1 LKTKLLYLITL
12 IFITGST
19 VFADN
24 RYWVG
29 GTGAWTDSQHWASTS
44 GGASGASVPTMN
56 DDVFFDQH
64 SFTEI
69 NQTVMLTAD
78 GVCKS
83 IDWSAIDR
91 LAIFSSA
98 LNKTLTIYG
107 NYKLSPLLLNGFKG
121 QTIFASTNQNNT
133 IHTFNRL
140 LIGDWIFNG
149 SGSWLLQD
157 DVSTEKNVTIELK
170 KGILNTN
177 NKTITCGFF
186 KGNSNQVRTLNLT
199 SSEIYVKNT
208 WDFDQATNLTF
219 ISDQSRIIFDT
230 LVTNQNFKSGN
241 LSYNSVSAIAS
252 PCTPS
257 SQPCAS
263 FTITL
268 TATNVT
274 CAGSSNGT
282 ATAIINGG
290 TGPFTYQW
298 NSASPIPCG
307 QNTSAISCLGLGNYS
322 VMVTDQGTGSFCFC
336 NINVNEP
343 SLLFTYQLLQ
353 IQPTCNGLSNGTIIV
368 DATGGNFP
376 PPYSYSWTGGLAP
389 NDTVTNVASGTY
401 TVTVT
406 DINGCTATNTITLNQ
421 PAVLVSPGTSTNV
434 TCNGFCNG
442 TASVNASGGTSP
454 YTYSWAPGNPIGQ
467 GTASVTNLCPGTYTC
482 TVTDLNGCTSTY
494 ITTIT
499 QPPLLTLAMSQVNA
513 SCGGVCDASATA
525 TLTGGTAPYIYVWT
539 TGASTSTASLTNT
552 ISSLCAGGYTV
563 QVTDAQ
569 GCFRTDSVTITEPPI
584 LLASAIGTDISC
596 FNACN
601 GTATAVVTGGT
612 VGYTYFWSPG
622 IPTGQGTATIS
633 NLCPGT
639 YTVLVTD
646 ANLCTDTGMV
656 TITQPAV
663 LAANPTATD
672 VLCFGDC
679 NGTAAAAPSGGTA
692 PYSYN
697 WTPGNPTGDGTANVS
712 GLCAGVWTV
721 LVTDSNG
728 CTSTQS
734 ATVNEPTQ
742 IQIVMTKTD
751 VTCNGACNG
760 TATATPSG
768 GTPGYTYSWSNGQTT
783 QTATG
788 LCPGTY
794 TVTVT
799 DNNGCTRTNT
809 ISIIQPNPLLVN
821 VVGTSLA
828 CFNDCDAVATATIS
842 GGTPLYTIVWSGNP
856 TGQGT
861 TTISGLCSGT
871 YTINVTDANN
881 CPATANVTINQPTQ
895 LVLNT
900 SSTNVTCFGL
910 CNGTASAIGGGG
922 TPPYTFSWAPGGQ
935 TTPNVSNLCA
945 GTYTVTIRDANNC
958 TQQSII
964 TITQPTQ
971 VLPNATVVNNVSCS
985 GLCNGSATAAPT
997 GGTGPYTFVWSPGN
1011 PTGQGTST
1019 ITNLCAG
1026 NYNVQVTDFN
1036 GCVQSQSVTIT
1047 QPTPLSA
1054 PITGNTSSCNICNG
1068 SATVTPAGGTGPYT
1082 FLWAPTGQITPTA
1095 TGLCPNITYTVTVT
1109 DANGCVATNTVTILQ
1124 TIIINITTSSTT
1136 LSCFGACN
1144 GIATANP
1151 SGGTIPYSFQWV
1163 NSVPATVDTSQT
1175 ATGLCAGS
1183 YTVTVSDAAGCFNAA
1198 MVTFTNPP
1206 LLTATASVTNAT
1218 CGGSCNGTATANPL
1232 GGTGAYTYSWNTVP
1246 VQTTQ
1251 TATGLCAG
1259 NYTVTVT
1266 DANGCTT
1273 TVNVTITEPTTV
1285 IDNVSITT
1293 ANCTFA
1299 DGIISV
1305 APTGGT
1311 LPYTFAWGP
1320 GNPTGNGTSTITGLL
1335 PGTYTLVITDGGG
1348 CSFNFS
1354 YLLNNTQGP
1363 TTTISHTNV
1372 TCNNDCDGTAT
1383 VVASGGA
1390 PGYTYSW
1397 TPGTPTGQGTSVIS
1411 ALCGTTTYTV
1421 QVTDA
1426 AGCITFDTATVINP
1440 ALISPNPTIVN
1451 ESCGGACD
1459 GSISLA
1465 PTGGTGA
1472 YSYLWNTGAT
1482 TSSISNLCAGSYTVT
1497 VTDVN
1502 GCDSVLVI
1510 TITSPPLLT
1519 VSLASTNVLCNA
1531 ACNGTATATIG
1542 GGTPPY
1548 TVSWSHGAA
1557 FILPN
1562 VTNLCPG
1569 TYTITVTDSRGCTAT
1584 ASTTITEPTALTSTT
1599 TQTNTSCNGVCD
1611 GTATVI
1617 PSGGTIPYTAV
1628 WNPGALAGFT
1638 ASNLCAG
1645 TYNVI
1650 VTDGNGCTNSPAS
1663 VIITQ
1668 PAPILPTV
1676 TFTNPTCNAQCNGT
1690 ATANPTGG
1698 SGVYTYLWMPGNL
1711 TTQSINGLCAGSYT
1725 LTVTDS
1731 LGCSGTQIIS
1741 IVAPATLSSNTSA
1754 TSPSCANGCNGSVTA
1769 NPVGGTAAFT
1779 YLWTPGNFVTQ
1790 TVNNLCVGVYTV
1802 TTTDANGC
1810 TNVQTATILNRPGI
1824 DVTVG
1829 STPAACGFCDGTIN
1843 ITPITGTP
1851 AFTFAWT
1858 PVLPPSAT
1866 QSNLCAGLYTVTV
1879 TDLNGCD
1886 STFTI
1891 GLNNSS
1897 GATGETVTT
1906 QNATCNTFCD
1916 GSGSIIPIGGVA
1928 PFTYLWN
1935 DGPPPTADSA
1945 AINLCAGNYLV
1956 QVTDNNTCIH
1966 FSPVSINE
1974 PAPIL
1979 ANASITSAVCAGVCT
1994 GAITTNVTGGTPGYS
2009 YLWMP
2014 GAMNTPNV
2022 SNLCPGT
2029 YTLTIT
2035 DGNLCTQQFTF
2046 VIGQT
2051 TPLSVAI
2058 SSNNITCS
2066 NACTGLAFVSIA
2078 TGTAPFAIQWN
2089 DPLGQTNDT
2098 ASALCAG
2105 NYTVT
2110 VTDALGCTSIL
2121 QDTITATPA
2130 IAANPAIVDAGCGL
2144 CDGSAT
2150 LTPTGGTPIY
2160 TYLWSNGQ
2168 TTPAVSNLC
2177 AGLYTVDIIDGNG
2190 CTTNFSIPVSNPAGP
2205 TSATISSTNVS
2216 CNNLCNGAVTAVTPI
2231 GGTAPYSFLWVHNGQ
2246 TTATQS
2252 NLCAGTYFLQI
2263 TDANGCSFV
2272 QSIVITEPPAIV
2284 ANQTIIAASCGLCD
2298 GSITVT
2304 PSGGTAP
2311 YNLLWNTGATT
2322 LSLANLCAGI
2332 YSVQITDAAGCVA
2345 NITVP
2350 LNSQNAPS
2358 LLASATD
2365 ISCNGTCNGT
2375 ATVIPS
2381 GASPFTFLW
2390 NTSPTQSTQT
2400 ISALCEGV
2408 YFVQVT
2414 DNNGCIGIASA
2425 TVNEPSSIGFSLAVV
2440 NNPLCNGNTNG
2451 SITAIP
2457 SGGTIPYTYAWTSG
2471 GTNASETNLAA
2482 GSYTVTITDAN
2493 GCTASQ
2499 TTILTN
2505 PTSLTISN
2513 SSVSP
2518 TCNTTANGSID
2529 VTVVGGTTPYSYQWS
2544 GASTATTEDLTAI
2557 LNGTY
2562 FVNVLDVNGCAIAD
2576 TIILLPIQTVIAD
2589 AGNDTTYCQSGALTL
2604 TATST
2609 NGISYQWFE
2618 LPGNTSVGNT
2628 ASVIVNPT
2636 GTTDY
2641 YVVVDNG
2648 TGCTSND
2655 TISVTANPLPNVNA
2669 GPDHT
2674 IVIGTNTL
2682 IGGMPTSS
2690 TAGSAIVWTPST
2702 TLNNSTAP
2710 NPIASP
2716 TVTTT
2721 YTVTVTSPQ
2730 GCISI
2735 DSTLVTVL
2743 PTIVFPDG
2751 FSPNGDG
2758 VNDEWIIDG
2767 IETFPNCT
2775 VEVYN
2780 RWGELLF
2787 QSPGY
2792 KEKWN
2797 GTYKGQ
2803 ALPVGTYYYIID
2815 LGDPLFPDA
2824 YTGPI
2829 TILR

>member
-1 LKTKLLYLITL
+1 
-12 IFITGST
+12 
-19 VFADN
+19 
-24 RYWVG
+24 
-29 GTGAWTDSQHWASTS
+29 
-44 GGASGASVPTMN
+44 
-56 DDVFFDQH
+56 
-64 SFTEI
+64 
-69 NQTVMLTAD
+69 
-78 GVCKS
+78 
-83 IDWSAIDR
+83 
-91 LAIFSSA
+91 
-98 LNKTLTIYG
+98 
-107 NYKLSPLLLNGFKG
+107 
-121 QTIFASTNQNNT
+121 
-133 IHTFNRL
+133 
-140 LIGDWIFNG
+140 
-149 SGSWLLQD
+149 
-157 DVSTEKNVTIELK
+157 
-170 KGILNTN
+170 
-177 NKTITCGFF
+177 
-186 KGNSNQVRTLNLT
+186 
-199 SSEIYVKNT
+199 
-208 WDFDQATNLTF
+208 
-219 ISDQSRIIFDT
+219 
-230 LVTNQNFKSGN
+230 
-241 LSYNSVSAIAS
+241 
-252 PCTPS
+252 
-257 SQPCAS
+257 
-263 FTITL
+263 
-268 TATNVT
+268 
-274 CAGSSNGT
+274 
-282 ATAIINGG
+282 
-290 TGPFTYQW
+290 
-298 NSASPIPCG
+298 
-307 QNTSAISCLGLGNYS
+307 
-322 VMVTDQGTGSFCFC
+322 
-336 NINVNEP
+336 
-343 SLLFTYQLLQ
+343 
-353 IQPTCNGLSNGTIIV
+353 
-368 DATGGNFP
+368 
-376 PPYSYSWTGGLAP
+376 
-389 NDTVTNVASGTY
+389 
-401 TVTVT
+401 
-406 DINGCTATNTITLNQ
+406 
-421 PAVLVSPGTSTNV
+421 
-434 TCNGFCNG
+434 
-442 TASVNASGGTSP
+442 
-454 YTYSWAPGNPIGQ
+454 
-467 GTASVTNLCPGTYTC
+467 
-482 TVTDLNGCTSTY
+482 
-494 ITTIT
+494 
-499 QPPLLTLAMSQVNA
+499 
-513 SCGGVCDASATA
+513 
-525 TLTGGTAPYIYVWT
+525 
-539 TGASTSTASLTNT
+539 
-552 ISSLCAGGYTV
+552 
-563 QVTDAQ
+563 
-569 GCFRTDSVTITEPPI
+569 
-584 LLASAIGTDISC
+584 
-596 FNACN
+596 
-601 GTATAVVTGGT
+601 
-612 VGYTYFWSPG
+612 
-622 IPTGQGTATIS
+622 
-633 NLCPGT
+633 
-639 YTVLVTD
+639 
-646 ANLCTDTGMV
+646 
-656 TITQPAV
+656 
-663 LAANPTATD
+663 
-672 VLCFGDC
+672 
-679 NGTAAAAPSGGTA
+679 
-692 PYSYN
+692 
-697 WTPGNPTGDGTANVS
+697 
-712 GLCAGVWTV
+712 
-721 LVTDSNG
+721 
-728 CTSTQS
+728 
-734 ATVNEPTQ
+734 
-742 IQIVMTKTD
+742 
-751 VTCNGACNG
+751 
-760 TATATPSG
+760 
-768 GTPGYTYSWSNGQTT
+768 
-783 QTATG
+783 
-788 LCPGTY
+788 
-794 TVTVT
+794 
-799 DNNGCTRTNT
+799 
-809 ISIIQPNPLLVN
+809 
-821 VVGTSLA
+821 
-828 CFNDCDAVATATIS
+828 
-842 GGTPLYTIVWSGNP
+842 
-856 TGQGT
+856 
-861 TTISGLCSGT
+861 
-871 YTINVTDANN
+871 
-881 CPATANVTINQPTQ
+881 
-895 LVLNT
+895 
-900 SSTNVTCFGL
+900 
-910 CNGTASAIGGGG
+910 
-922 TPPYTFSWAPGGQ
+922 
-935 TTPNVSNLCA
+935 
-945 GTYTVTIRDANNC
+945 
-958 TQQSII
+958 
-964 TITQPTQ
+964 
-971 VLPNATVVNNVSCS
+971 
-985 GLCNGSATAAPT
+985 
-997 GGTGPYTFVWSPGN
+997 
-1011 PTGQGTST
+1011 
-1019 ITNLCAG
+1019 
-1026 NYNVQVTDFN
+1026 
-1036 GCVQSQSVTIT
+1036 
-1047 QPTPLSA
+1047 
-1054 PITGNTSSCNICNG
+1054 
-1068 SATVTPAGGTGPYT
+1068 
-1082 FLWAPTGQITPTA
+1082 
-1095 TGLCPNITYTVTVT
+1095 
-1109 DANGCVATNTVTILQ
+1109 
-1124 TIIINITTSSTT
+1124 
-1136 LSCFGACN
+1136 
-1144 GIATANP
+1144 
-1151 SGGTIPYSFQWV
+1151 
-1163 NSVPATVDTSQT
+1163 
-1175 ATGLCAGS
+1175 
-1183 YTVTVSDAAGCFNAA
+1183 
-1198 MVTFTNPP
+1198 
-1206 LLTATASVTNAT
+1206 
-1218 CGGSCNGTATANPL
+1218 
-1232 GGTGAYTYSWNTVP
+1232 
-1246 VQTTQ
+1246 
-1251 TATGLCAG
+1251 
-1259 NYTVTVT
+1259 
-1266 DANGCTT
+1266 
-1273 TVNVTITEPTTV
+1273 
-1285 IDNVSITT
+1285 
-1293 ANCTFA
+1293 
-1299 DGIISV
+1299 
-1305 APTGGT
+1305 
-1311 LPYTFAWGP
+1311 
-1320 GNPTGNGTSTITGLL
+1320 
-1335 PGTYTLVITDGGG
+1335 
-1348 CSFNFS
+1348 
-1354 YLLNNTQGP
+1354 
-1363 TTTISHTNV
+1363 
-1372 TCNNDCDGTAT
+1372 
-1383 VVASGGA
+1383 
-1390 PGYTYSW
+1390 
-1397 TPGTPTGQGTSVIS
+1397 
-1411 ALCGTTTYTV
+1411 
-1421 QVTDA
+1421 
-1426 AGCITFDTATVINP
+1426 
-1440 ALISPNPTIVN
+1440 
-1451 ESCGGACD
+1451 
-1459 GSISLA
+1459 
-1465 PTGGTGA
+1465 
-1472 YSYLWNTGAT
+1472 
-1482 TSSISNLCAGSYTVT
+1482 
-1497 VTDVN
+1497 
-1502 GCDSVLVI
+1502 
-1510 TITSPPLLT
+1510 
-1519 VSLASTNVLCNA
+1519 
-1531 ACNGTATATIG
+1531 
-1542 GGTPPY
+1542 
-1548 TVSWSHGAA
+1548 
-1557 FILPN
+1557 
-1562 VTNLCPG
+1562 
-1569 TYTITVTDSRGCTAT
+1569 
-1584 ASTTITEPTALTSTT
+1584 
-1599 TQTNTSCNGVCD
+1599 
-1611 GTATVI
+1611 
-1617 PSGGTIPYTAV
+1617 
-1628 WNPGALAGFT
+1628 
-1638 ASNLCAG
+1638 
-1645 TYNVI
+1645 
-1650 VTDGNGCTNSPAS
+1650 
-1663 VIITQ
+1663 
-1668 PAPILPTV
+1668 
-1676 TFTNPTCNAQCNGT
+1676 
-1690 ATANPTGG
+1690 
-1698 SGVYTYLWMPGNL
+1698 
-1711 TTQSINGLCAGSYT
+1711 
-1725 LTVTDS
+1725 
-1731 LGCSGTQIIS
+1731 
-1741 IVAPATLSSNTSA
+1741 
-1754 TSPSCANGCNGSVTA
+1754 
-1769 NPVGGTAAFT
+1769 
-1779 YLWTPGNFVTQ
+1779 
-1790 TVNNLCVGVYTV
+1790 
-1802 TTTDANGC
+1802 
-1810 TNVQTATILNRPGI
+1810 
-1824 DVTVG
+1824 
-1829 STPAACGFCDGTIN
+1829 
-1843 ITPITGTP
+1843 
-1851 AFTFAWT
+1851 
-1858 PVLPPSAT
+1858 
-1866 QSNLCAGLYTVTV
+1866 
-1879 TDLNGCD
+1879 
-1886 STFTI
+1886 
-1891 GLNNSS
+1891 
-1897 GATGETVTT
+1897 
-1906 QNATCNTFCD
+1906 
-1916 GSGSIIPIGGVA
+1916 
-1928 PFTYLWN
+1928 
-1935 DGPPPTADSA
+1935 SA